1 MLERILDACISS
13 NPNATPQVTPQ
24 VTPQAT
30 PQVKQLL
37 AIMQG
42 ELSREDL
49 QSALGLKDRKSFRE
63 RYLLPA
69 LEQGLIEMT
78 IPEKPN
84 SSLQKYRLR

>member
-1 MLERILDACISS
+1 MLVNTFPLKMLLKL
-13 NPNATPQVTPQ
+13 PPQVTPQ
-24 VTPQAT
+24 VKA
-30 PQVKQLL
+30 LL
-37 AIMQG
+37 KVIQG
-42 ELSREDL
+42 EMSREQL

-63 RYLLPA
+63 RYLMPA